1 MPKKTKPK
9 KTGRIV
15 HVGVSRLYSL
25 GNYENCR
32 YEVSAEVSKGQSPKE
47 TLLQLVQIVKALKPI
62 GRPSCLNELKAAR
75 KKLLSERTAWEKE
88 HYSSWLEQEKLYN
101 EARRQRVAAIEL
113 MDEMGVTRTEKD
125 AKTTW
130 DDDVPW

>member
-1 MPKKTKPK
+1 MKKSTPK

-32 YEVSAEVSKGQSPKE
+32 YEISAEVTKGQSPKE
-47 TLLQLVQIVKALKPI
+47 TLLQLVQIARALKPI
-62 GRPSCLNELKAAR
+62 THPSCLNELKAAR

-88 HYSSWLEQEKLYN
+88 HYKHWLEQEALFN
-101 EARRQRVAAIEL
+101 EAKRQRVAAIEL

-125 AKTTW
+125 HKNSW
-130 DDDVPW
+130 DDDCPW